1 MSSSQ
6 RIITDSNKSPL
17 IQVLSLMF
25 LVIAILACFV
35 RTGTKIHMIK
45 TLRSDDI
52 LIIVATLLA
61 SFQTATIFNACE
73 HGLGQH
79 FDILSSDD
87 RQVFFKSQYATNT
100 MLIASLLCCKLSG
113 TMSLRIMAQK
123 NQKWIIIAC
132 EGIVGVWGITALLV
146 NFFQCRMPQ
155 PWIYSD
161 ADKCIN
167 LTAFWTYYSVANIV
181 TDLVIVVIMAENVV
195 KIQTSW
201 SKKILVMSVFGSR
214 IFVTPAIAAQIH
226 YSNKAFASVDHSFAI
241 WPASITIQLV
251 QCLAILTVCLPNFKP
266 FLDSLESGQ
275 IRVDDLRRQ
284 GKSSSNG
291 YPTNKAGYAGGYKS
305 NNKSSRSRA
314 LTGGGSKAQRSEI
327 HEMEDFSSSRSKPR
341 HDHDKSWDGQ
351 SRSSHSSQKIL
362 IHQTWQVDVEST
374 HEAASM
380 ASPRQNMT

>member
-6 RIITDSNKSPL
+6 RVITDSNKSPL

-35 RTGTKIHMIK
+35 RTGTKLHMIK
-45 TLRSDDI
+45 TVKFDDV
-52 LIIVATLLA
+52 LIIIATILA
-61 SFQTATIFNACE
+61 ACQTATVFNACE

-79 FDILSSDD
+79 FETLSSDD
-87 RQVFFKSQYATNT
+87 QVVFFKSQYATNT

-113 TMSLRIMAQK
+113 TMNLRIMAQK
-123 NQKWIIIAC
+123 SQKWIITSC
-132 EGIVGVWGITALLV
+132 EAIVGIWGITALLV
-146 NFFQCRMPQ
+146 NFFQCQ
-155 PWIYSD
+155 PPEPWMYGD
-161 ADKCIN
+161 NDKCIN
-167 LTAFWTYYSVANIV
+167 LVAFWTYYSTANII
-181 TDLVIVVIMAENVV
+181 TDLAILIIMAENVL

-226 YSNKAFASVDHSFAI
+226 YSNKAFTSADHSFAI
-241 WPASITIQLV
+241 WPAAVSIQLV
-251 QCLAILTVCLPNFKP
+251 QCLTILTVCLPNFKP

-284 GKSSSNG
+284 GKSSSGG
-291 YPTNKAGYAGGYKS
+291 YPSQRPDYAVGNSRKTDR
-305 NNKSSRSRA
+305 SRSRA
-314 LTGGGSKAQRSEI
+314 PTRTQHSEI
-327 HEMEDFSSSRSKPR
+327 HEMEDFNALGKRNDR
-341 HDHDKSWDGQ
+341 SWDGQ

-374 HEAASM
+374 YEGVD
-380 ASPRQNMT
+380 RQT

>member
-1 MSSSQ
+1 MSSNQ

-25 LVIAILACFV
+25 LVIAILSCLV
-35 RTGTKIHMIK
+35 RTGTKLYMIK
-45 TLRSDDI
+45 TLRVDDV
-52 LIIVATLLA
+52 LIIVATVLA
-61 SFQTATIFNACE
+61 ACQTATVFNACE

-79 FDILSSDD
+79 FDVLSASDRD
-87 RQVFFKSQYATNT
+87 TFFKGQYATNT

-113 TMSLRIMAQK
+113 TMSLRIMAPK
-123 NQKWIIIAC
+123 SQKWIIIAC
-132 EGIVGVWGITALLV
+132 EAVVGVWGVTALLV
-146 NFFQCRMPQ
+146 NFFQCQ
-155 PWIYSD
+155 PPTPWLYGD
-161 ADKCIN
+161 NDKCIN
-167 LTAFWTYYSVANIV
+167 LKAFWTYYSTANII
-181 TDLVIVVIMAENVV
+181 TDIVIVIIMAENVV

-226 YSNKAFASVDHSFAI
+226 YSNKAFDSADHSFSI

-291 YPTNKAGYAGGYKS
+291 YPTNRPGYSGYKS
-305 NNKSSRSRA
+305 KTGQSSRSRA
-314 LTGGGSKAQRSEI
+314 LDHASKTQRSEI
-327 HEMEDFSSSRSKPR
+327 HEMEDFAKKPK
-341 HDHDKSWDGQ
+341 HDHERSWDGQ

-362 IHQTWQVDVEST
+362 IHQTWQVDIET
-374 HEAASM
+374 TQDAAS
-380 ASPRQNMT
+380 RQT